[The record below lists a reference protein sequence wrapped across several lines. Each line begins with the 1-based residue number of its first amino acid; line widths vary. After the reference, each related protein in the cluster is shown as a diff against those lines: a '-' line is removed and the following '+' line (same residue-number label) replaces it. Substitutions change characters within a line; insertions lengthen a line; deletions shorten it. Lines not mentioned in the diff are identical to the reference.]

1 MFCQPQAQNQHFP
14 QKNPLFWAVFR
25 YLRQFSIIPAMS
37 SDTQKPTDEPQPNS
51 AAEANEAQANAE
63 DQDGVGNLLAQI
75 DQLQQELQ
83 AQKDKTLRAVA
94 DLDNYRRRVAREKDD
109 LRKRTESDVIE
120 DLLPAL
126 DNFQIGLDHAAKA
139 SNAADVA
146 KGFEFIVTQISQIL
160 EQRGLT
166 KVEPKTGDA
175 FDHHQHDAVGHE
187 ASDEIAD
194 HCIIKVMRPGYQL
207 GDRLLRPASV
217 TVSSGPASA
226 DDAGQAEN

>member
-1 MFCQPQAQNQHFP
+1 
-14 QKNPLFWAVFR
+14 
-25 YLRQFSIIPAMS
+25 MS
-37 SDTQKPTDEPQPNS
+37 SDTQKPTDEPQPNE
-51 AAEANEAQANAE
+51 AAEATDAQASKE
-63 DQDGVGNLLAQI
+63 DQDGVGDLLAQI

-83 AQKDKTLRAVA
+83 AQKDKALRAVA
-94 DLDNYRRRVAREKDD
+94 DLDNYRRRVAREKED
-109 LRKRTESDVIE
+109 LRKRAEGEVIE

-139 SNAADVA
+139 ANAADVA

-166 KVEPKTGDA
+166 QIAPQPGDE

-187 ASDEIAD
+187 ASEDIGD

-207 GDRLLRPASV
+207 GERLLRPASV
-217 TVSSGPASA
+217 VVSSGPASEESA
-226 DDAGQAEN
+226 DQ

>member
-1 MFCQPQAQNQHFP
+1 
-14 QKNPLFWAVFR
+14 
-25 YLRQFSIIPAMS
+25 MS
-37 SDTQKPTDEPQPNS
+37 SDTQKPTDEPQPEQP
-51 AAEANEAQANAE
+51 AEANEAQAE
-63 DQDGVGNLLAQI
+63 TEGEDGVSDLLAQI
-75 DQLQQELQ
+75 SQLQEELQ
-83 AQKDKTLRAVA
+83 AQKDKTMRAVA
-94 DLDNYRRRVAREKDD
+94 DLDNYRRRVSREKDD

-160 EQRGLT
+160 EQRGLS
-166 KVEPKTGDA
+166 KVEPKPGDE

-207 GDRLLRPASV
+207 GERLLRPASV
-217 TVSSGPASA
+217 VVSSGPANTE
-226 DDAGQAEN
+226 DAGESEDKAES